1 MKINHNMSAM
11 VANKRLLQSE
21 NSLSK
26 SIERLST
33 GLRINRA
40 SDDAAGMAIAS
51 KMRAQIKGLD
61 QASRNASDGISVLDT
76 ADGALNEVHAML
88 QRMRELS
95 VQAANGTNTP
105 DDLDAIQKEIA
116 SLREEIDRVSRDTE
130 FNTKHLLDGTLE
142 QRVYPDSRG
151 IKRMDI
157 SDSVTPDIYSV
168 EITADAEHAVIAGGV
183 PRTATDTVPVGAE
196 GTVVINGKE
205 VEIREGETFDVV
217 YQRMRD
223 QAELGEVN
231 LLLVGDLTATGGDPE
246 NAGYIPS
253 SVEDGGNLVF
263 VSTEYG
269 NNAEMSVKCDNPAL
283 AAFLGIPADAA
294 GVGKDVEIDF
304 TTRTTATTPPAEE
317 RVGFGTQATIL
328 TDGNYVTI
336 SDRSGFEMKFEVVPG
351 TIGEVNLEVADL
363 GPMTLQIGANEN
375 QTMDVQIPEI
385 SSQTLYIDKV
395 NVRTITG
402 ADRAIVS
409 FDGAIAKVSEV
420 RSSIGAYQNRLDY
433 TVSSLDLTEENM
445 TQALSRIEDVDMA
458 EEMTEYTKDNILTQA
473 ATSVLAQANDIPQQV
488 LQLLQ

>member
-40 SDDAAGMAIAS
+40 SDDAAGMAISS
-51 KMRAQIKGLD
+51 KMKTQIKGLG
-61 QASRNASDGISVLDT
+61 QASRNSSDGISVLET
-76 ADGALNEVHAML
+76 ADGALNEVHNML

-105 DDLDAIQKEIA
+105 DDLKAIQLEIA

-130 FNTKHLLDGTLE
+130 FNTKSLLDGTLD
-142 QRVYPDSRG
+142 QRVYPDNRG

-157 SDSVTPDIYSV
+157 SDAVIPDIYSV
-168 EITADAEHAVIAGGV
+168 NVTADAEHAVIEGGQ
-183 PRTATDTVPVGAE
+183 PLSATDVVPAGAT
-196 GTVVINGKE
+196 GKVVINGSE
-205 VEIREGETFDVV
+205 VEIKEGETFDVV
-217 YQRMRD
+217 YEKLRD
-223 QAELGEVN
+223 AAELGEVN
-231 LLLVGDLTATGGDPE
+231 LLIVEDLTNKTGLPE
-246 NAGYIPS
+246 NEFYVPGNVA
-253 SVEDGGNLVF
+253 DGGNLVF
-263 VSTEYG
+263 VSAEYG
-269 NNAEMSVKCDNPAL
+269 NNTEMNVKCDNADL
-283 AAFLGIPADAA
+283 ATFLGISSDRTET
-294 GVGKDVEIDF
+294 GKDVEIAID
-304 TTRTTATTPPAEE
+304 AADE
-317 RVGFGTQATIL
+317 GFSEQATIL
-328 TDGNYVTI
+328 TDGNFVTI
-336 SDRSGFEMKFEVVPG
+336 TDRNGFEMKFEVEPG
-351 TIGEVNLEVADL
+351 TSGTVNIEVADI

-375 QTMDVQIPEI
+375 QTMDVRIREI

-395 NVRTITG
+395 NVCTVTG
-402 ADRAIVS
+402 ADRAITS
-409 FDGAIAKVSEV
+409 FDGAISKVSEV

-433 TVSSLDLTEENM
+433 TVASLDGTEENM

-473 ATSVLAQANDIPQQV
+473 ATSVLAQANDLPQQV